1 MTAWNLS
8 IFMARKPWEELT
20 GAIMGIAGIAI
31 RTVLTACLNRKDSRL
46 TMGNKAETMKSTKR
60 LPVEGSTE
68 GADSSPDATAE
79 EPDYAVEGP
88 GKQGYE
94 DSQPREELR
103 ELDGYVGGEQEEKND
118 EDGCLYED
126 YCGRLGEHQMES
138 VGERL
143 KRVGHKPRGE
153 SHDLERKGKDV
164 SQDK

>member
-1 MTAWNLS
+1 
-8 IFMARKPWEELT
+8 MARKSREELT
-20 GAIMGIAGIAI
+20 SAIMGIEGIST

-88 GKQGYE
+88 GKQSYE
-94 DSQPREELR
+94 DAQPREELK
-103 ELDGYVGGEQEEKND
+103 ELDGYVGGAQEEKNRG
-118 EDGCLYED
+118 DGRLHDD

-138 VGERL
+138 VGDPL

-153 SHDLERKGKDV
+153 PHDLERKGKDV

>member
-1 MTAWNLS
+1 
-8 IFMARKPWEELT
+8 MARKPREELT
-20 GAIMGIAGIAI
+20 GATMGIAGIAI

-103 ELDGYVGGEQEEKND
+103 ELDGYVGGEQEEKTAKTVASTKTIA
-118 EDGCLYED
+118 DGWENI
-126 YCGRLGEHQMES
+126 RWS
-138 VGERL
+138 
-143 KRVGHKPRGE
+143 P
-153 SHDLERKGKDV
+153 LENA
-164 SQDK
+164 

>member
-1 MTAWNLS
+1 
-8 IFMARKPWEELT
+8 MARKSREELT
-20 GAIMGIAGIAI
+20 SAIMGIEGIST

-103 ELDGYVGGEQEEKND
+103 ELDGYVGGAQEEKNG
-118 EDGCLYED
+118 EDGRLYED

-138 VGERL
+138 AGKRL
-143 KRVGHKPRGE
+143 ERVGQ
-153 SHDLERKGKDV
+153 SLEENPMALNARV
-164 SQDK
+164 RT

>member
-1 MTAWNLS
+1 MV
-8 IFMARKPWEELT
+8 RKPSEELT
-20 GAIMGIAGIAI
+20 SAMMGTAGIVTC
-31 RTVLTACLNRKDSRL
+31 TVLTAWSNRKDSRL
-46 TMGNKAETMKSTKR
+46 TMGYKAEMMKSAIR

-68 GADSSPDATAE
+68 RADSSPDATAE

-103 ELDGYVGGEQEEKND
+103 ELDGYVGGEQEEKNG
-118 EDGCLYED
+118 EDGRLYEI

-153 SHDLERKGKDV
+153 PHDPERRGRDV